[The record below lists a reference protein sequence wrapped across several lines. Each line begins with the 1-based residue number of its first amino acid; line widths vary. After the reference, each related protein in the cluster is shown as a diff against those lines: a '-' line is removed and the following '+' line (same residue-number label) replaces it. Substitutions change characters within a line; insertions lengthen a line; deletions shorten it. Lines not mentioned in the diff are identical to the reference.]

1 MGCGPTPPC
10 VRDRRCAP
18 DPPVQPARPRP
29 SPYPG
34 FASLAGCAVCGIH
47 DGSKRVS
54 PELRTVCGTR
64 MRILIAFRA
73 RFVPLTHR
81 QLDRLGPVCRPQ
93 VAIRLPPAFG
103 AESSRCKLRPP
114 GPQRASHRVSHG
126 PHRSIRA
133 FHLICHGVTEF
144 GLRFRF
150 SKGQCQILFVTR
162 SGGLSQRSYFP
173 SSTISSIQTH
183 HLPKQMKRLI
193 HALRHCPRVQ
203 VP

>member
-1 MGCGPTPPC
+1 MGCGPPPPC

-133 FHLICHGVTEF
+133 FHLICHGGKYIGPPGHGPQR
-144 GLRFRF
+144 GLAPFWVSFWAVCGLVWPCPDPRGALGPFRA
-150 SKGQCQILFVTR
+150 GQWPKTTPSAC
-162 SGGLSQRSYFP
+162 GGSMRG
-173 SSTISSIQTH
+173 
-183 HLPKQMKRLI
+183 
-193 HALRHCPRVQ
+193 C
-203 VP
+203 